1 MPKLPNEN
9 ARSERQ
15 FLSGPL
21 DRSSELRRVLG
32 IAAEFIGGF
41 RKLHFVGPCVTVFGS
56 ARFPETH
63 PYYALARETGKLLAE
78 AGFTVMTGGGPGV
91 MEGANRGARDGGGL
105 SVGCNI
111 ALPVEQ
117 KPNPF
122 LDEWIQFRHFYVRK
136 VMLVKY
142 SYAFMALPGGFGTMD
157 EVFEIAT
164 LIQTRKIKDFPMVL
178 MPSAYWG
185 PLIGFLADTLLTN
198 GTIGSDDLGVLQLV
212 DSAEAGVALVRE
224 AAVRRFGLTYEARP
238 RRRWFLFE

>member
-1 MPKLPNEN
+1 MSKPRNEN
-9 ARSERQ
+9 SRSERQ

-21 DRSSELRRVLG
+21 DRRSELRRVLG

-56 ARFPETH
+56 ARFQETH
-63 PYYALARETGKLLAE
+63 PYYSLARETGKLLAE

-91 MEGANRGARDGGGL
+91 MEGANRGAKDGGGL

-117 KPNPF
+117 KPNAY
-122 LDEWIQFRHFYVRK
+122 LDEWIEFRHFYVRK

-142 SYAFMALPGGFGTMD
+142 SYAFIALPGGFGTMD

-185 PLIGFLADTLLTN
+185 PLMSFLRDTLLKN
-198 GTIGSDDLGVLQLV
+198 GTIDEDDLGVLQLV
-212 DSAEAGVALVRE
+212 DSPDAGVALVRE
-224 AAVRRFGLTYEARP
+224 AAARRFGLTYGARP